1 MKANKNKLLYFVVI
15 ALLLGL
21 FNLITFLIPFS
32 RGGNFWVGYV
42 SITLSALFSAGILY
56 FIFDKKDIKS
66 RFYGVPLIYVLRS
79 YIVLQFII
87 GIIQMAVPAF
97 NYKYAII
104 VNAIIIVFSIIG
116 LIGLTAGK
124 EEIERID
131 KKVKQKILYIRE
143 IQVSLEGVIDNTKN
157 IEVLKELNKLK
168 NLVRYSDPMSNEK
181 VESLEINILENINL
195 LDSLK
200 DEEKLKEI
208 KEIEKQIKERNRLV
222 KIYK

>member
-1 MKANKNKLLYFVVI
+1 MKINKNKLLYFIVI
-15 ALLLGL
+15 VLLLGL
-21 FNLITFLIPFS
+21 FNLIAFLIPFS
-32 RGGNFWVGYV
+32 RRGNFWVGYV

-79 YIVLQFII
+79 YILLQFII
-87 GIIQMAVPAF
+87 GIIQMAVPTF

-104 VNAIIIVFSIIG
+104 VNSIIIVLSIIG

-131 KKVKQKILYIRE
+131 EKVKQKVLYIRE
-143 IQVSLEGVIDNTKN
+143 IQVKIEGLIDNSLN
-157 IEVLKELNKLK
+157 QDILKELKK
-168 NLVRYSDPMSNEK
+168 IKDLVRYSDPMSNER
-181 VESLEINILENINL
+181 VELLEINILDNVNL
-195 LDSLK
+195 LPSLK
-200 DEEKLKEI
+200 DEDKLEKIEEI
-208 KEIEKQIKERNRLV
+208 AKQINERNRLV